1 MSLSIKNVTKSF
13 DKKTLFRDF
22 SFSFEKIGIYAV
34 TGDSGVGK
42 TTLLRIIAG
51 LDKDYSGTVED
62 GGIQRV
68 SYCFQEHR
76 LFPALSAFD
85 NVFKVSFD
93 EENEENKK
101 LALNMLLELNF
112 TKEDMKLR
120 PDELSGGM
128 RQRVA
133 FARAVLRKSE
143 ILLLDEATKELD
155 SELAEK
161 VLEIISREA
170 KKRLVIFITHKHDEL
185 AKLNAKIIEL
195 NNQ

>member
-1 MSLSIKNVTKSF
+1 MNLNIKNVTKSF

-22 SFSFEKIGIYAV
+22 SFSFEENGIYAV

-51 LDKDYSGTVED
+51 LDNDFSGEVEN
-62 GGIQRV
+62 GGIGKV

-76 LFPALSAFD
+76 LFPSLSAFD
-85 NVFKVSFD
+85 NVYKVSFT
-93 EENEENKK
+93 EEREENKSAVK
-101 LALNMLLELNF
+101 ELLEKLNF
-112 TKEDMKLR
+112 SERDMLLR

-133 FARAVLRKSE
+133 FSRAILKKSP

-155 SELAEK
+155 SELADK
-161 VLEIISREA
+161 VLEIISEEA
-170 KKRLVIFITHKHDEL
+170 KKRLVIFVTHKPDEIT
-185 AKLNAKIIEL
+185 KLGAKIIKL
-195 NNQ
+195 K

>member
-1 MSLSIKNVTKSF
+1 MSLTIRNLTKSF

-22 SFSFEKIGIYAV
+22 THSFEQKGIYAV
-34 TGDSGVGK
+34 TGDSGAGK

-51 LDKDYSGTVED
+51 LDKNYSGIVR
-62 GGIQRV
+62 GGGAFRV

-85 NVFKVSFD
+85 NVFKVSFK
-93 EENEENKK
+93 EQNKENKK
-101 LALNMLLELNF
+101 RTLDILHRMNFSDADMLL
-112 TKEDMKLR
+112 K

-133 FARAVLRKSE
+133 FARAILKKSD

-155 SELAEK
+155 SELTNT
-161 VLEIISREA
+161 VLEIISEESQ
-170 KKRLVIFITHKHDEL
+170 KRLVIFVTHKAEEIK
-185 AKLNAKIIEL
+185 KLNAKTIKI
-195 NNQ
+195 NP